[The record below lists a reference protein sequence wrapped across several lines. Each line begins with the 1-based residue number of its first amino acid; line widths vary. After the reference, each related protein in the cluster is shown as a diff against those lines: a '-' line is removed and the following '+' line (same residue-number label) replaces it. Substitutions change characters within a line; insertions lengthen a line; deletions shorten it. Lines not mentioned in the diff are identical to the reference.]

1 MPWYSDTAIYEAP
14 MTSPDKEPL
23 AQVGANPLERIYQQ
37 LVIINYVL
45 KQAFNITDE
54 DYTFFT
60 QQTNAPVNP
69 NFTEPL

>member
-1 MPWYSDTAIYEAP
+1 MAADQN
-14 MTSPDKEPL
+14 PL
-23 AQVGANPLERIYQQ
+23 QTIGSSPLERIYQQ

-54 DYTFFT
+54 DYTFFPPST
-60 QQTNAPVNP
+60 TGPVNPNVSP